1 MGNPV
6 APECG
11 TVRVGYG
18 TAVRTAD
25 FRWVITAGS
34 GDIVGWWKGLRR

>member
-1 MGNPV
+1 MGNP
-6 APECG
+6 AARECG

-18 TAVRTAD
+18 SAVSAAD
-25 FRWVITAGS
+25 FRAVIMAGS